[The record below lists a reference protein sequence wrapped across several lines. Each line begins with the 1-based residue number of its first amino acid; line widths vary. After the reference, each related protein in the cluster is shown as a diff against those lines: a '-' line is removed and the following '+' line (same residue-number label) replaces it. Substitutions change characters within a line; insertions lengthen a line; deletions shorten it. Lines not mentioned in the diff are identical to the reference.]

1 MTEEQLREE
10 FLAKR
15 FIQAYKLTDEFAK
28 QSCKIALNYIK
39 KMDIPMILSNIKEI
53 EKKDIFFEIV

>member
-39 KMDIPMILSNIKEI
+39 KNGYSNDFEQYKRDRKEGYIL
-53 EKKDIFFEIV
+53 